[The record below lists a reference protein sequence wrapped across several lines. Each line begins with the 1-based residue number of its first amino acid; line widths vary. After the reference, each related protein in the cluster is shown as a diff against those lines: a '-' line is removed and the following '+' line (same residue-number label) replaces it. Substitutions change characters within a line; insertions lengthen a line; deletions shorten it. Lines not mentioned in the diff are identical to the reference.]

1 MTCVNTLLF
10 PNYIYI
16 FSLST
21 LTFVW
26 AINGPTTWRLCLPNQ
41 RKPRQTVRQNSCWFL
56 FFMQSDKKSLSGHFS
71 QVQKYSFL
79 VGQIPPANPI
89 SSFPY
94 LVQSTKLLACQN
106 LNLVSEYFLQF
117 IFGFSVLCT
126 RNPNTSVWVQNL
138 FLSSGDCQEDGCF
151 PDNFD
156 VTTGQNSENP
166 RL

>member
-1 MTCVNTLLF
+1 MAQLLGDCV
-10 PNYIYI
+10 Y
-16 FSLST
+16 
-21 LTFVW
+21 
-26 AINGPTTWRLCLPNQ
+26 PTKESQGRLCVKTPAGSYS
-41 RKPRQTVRQNSCWFL
+41 SCKVTRRAYL
-56 FFMQSDKKSLSGHFS
+56 GILAKCKNIH
-71 QVQKYSFL
+71 FL

-156 VTTGQNSENP
+156 VTTGQNSEKP